1 MENFEKILKEK
12 QNLID
17 QLILENKQIKQENF
31 ELGQKLA
38 ESERFKS
45 HFISNVTNEL
55 INPVTSLLAFTD
67 LLYKTEENTP
77 FEKIKHFSSQ
87 IHNEAI
93 DINFQLKNIFMS
105 ASFEAGRF
113 NLDYNQFSLGQIL
126 DDVINEFKHLIDR
139 KNLKITIN
147 SNFDEK
153 QYPIISDVEKIRLV
167 VSNLLNNA
175 IRYSYENGEIII
187 SLKLEQN
194 KLQFSFRDFGIGIK
208 PQSFEKVFERFYR
221 IDNTIN
227 SLNKGSGIGLTV
239 SKQIIELL
247 GGTIYFEHQNQGA
260 EVIFTI
266 KIPETLESNGK
277 SMNGTDVIFDDGLEL
292 F

>member
-1 MENFEKILKEK
+1 MENFEKIIAEK

-17 QLILENKQIKQENF
+17 QLILENKQLKQEMF
-31 ELGQKLA
+31 GLGQKLA
-38 ESERFKS
+38 DSERFKS

-55 INPVTSLLAFTD
+55 INPVTSLLAFAD
-67 LLYKTEENTP
+67 LLRKTEENTP
-77 FEKIKHFSSQ
+77 LEKIKHFSSQ
-87 IHNEAI
+87 IHNEAV

-113 NLDYNQFSLGQIL
+113 NLDYNQFKVTKIIE
-126 DDVINEFKHLIDR
+126 DVINEFKHLIDK

-147 SNFDEK
+147 CNFCQNTD
-153 QYPIISDVEKIRLV
+153 QATSDVEKIRLV
-167 VSNLLNNA
+167 LSNLLNNA

-187 SLKLEQN
+187 TLKIEQN
-194 KLQFSFRDFGIGIK
+194 VLQVSFKDFGIGIK

-227 SLNKGSGIGLTV
+227 SVNKGSGIGLTV
-239 SKQIIELL
+239 SKQIVELL
-247 GGTIYFEHQNQGA
+247 GGRIYFEHQDQGA
-260 EVIFTI
+260 EVVFTI
-266 KIPETLESNGK
+266 KIPESIETKGK
-277 SMNGTDVIFDDGLEL
+277 SVNGTDIIFDDGLEL

>member
-1 MENFEKILKEK
+1 MENYEKIITEK
-12 QNLID
+12 QKIID
-17 QLILENKQIKQENF
+17 QLIEENKQLKQEMF

-38 ESERFKS
+38 DSERFKS

-55 INPVTSLLAFTD
+55 MNPVTSLLAFAE
-67 LLYKTEENTP
+67 LLYKIDENTP

-87 IHNEAI
+87 IHNEAV

-113 NLDYNQFSLGQIL
+113 NIDYNHFKVKKIL
-126 DDVINEFKHLIDR
+126 EDVISEFKHQIDK

-147 SNFDEK
+147 CNFCQNNDE
-153 QYPIISDVEKIRLV
+153 IISDVEKIRLV
-167 VSNLLNNA
+167 FSNLLNNA

-187 SLKLEQN
+187 TIKLEQN
-194 KLQFSFRDFGIGIK
+194 ILQISFRDFGIGIK

-227 SLNKGSGIGLTV
+227 SVNKGSGIGLTV
-239 SKQIIELL
+239 SKQIVELL
-247 GGTIYFEHQNQGA
+247 GGRIYFEHQDQGA

-266 KIPETLESNGK
+266 KIPESIESKGK
-277 SMNGTDVIFDDGLEL
+277 SVNGTDVIFDDGLEL